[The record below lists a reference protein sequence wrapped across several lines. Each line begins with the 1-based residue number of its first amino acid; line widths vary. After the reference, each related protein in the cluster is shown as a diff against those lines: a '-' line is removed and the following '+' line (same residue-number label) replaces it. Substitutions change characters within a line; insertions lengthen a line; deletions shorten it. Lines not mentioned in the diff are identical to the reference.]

1 MSSNVKVRFA
11 PSPTGY
17 LHIGGARTAL
27 FNWLFARHN
36 KGVFLLRIEDTDQQ
50 RSTEEATQAILD
62 SMKWLGL
69 DWDEGPYFQSQRLSI
84 YKQHA
89 EKLVAQGKAFYDT
102 DEEGRKAIR
111 FKMQDG
117 VTEINDL
124 IHGTITFDAS
134 LIEDFVILKADGFPT
149 YNFACVVDDAEMGIT
164 HIIRGDDHISNT
176 PKQIALYN
184 AFGFK
189 MPEFAHIPM
198 ILGEDGSRLS
208 KRHGATSVT
217 EYRDKGYLPH
227 ALVNFLALLGWSPG
241 NDQEIISTQEM
252 IEKFTLK
259 RVNKTSAQF
268 NNVKLDWM
276 NGQYIKNTPVEHLTA
291 EVKAFFEKS
300 GVDLTKAP
308 AGWLS
313 NLVALYQE
321 RFKTFQDLLNQTTFF
336 FTDTIEY
343 DQAAVDK
350 FLKKEGIG
358 GLLKEV
364 HSAISSIDNF
374 DKTHLEDSLR
384 ALTTKVGIGFSKL
397 AQPMRVAITG
407 KSVSAGIFETMELLG
422 KERTLNRLDYSSKHL
437 CERSEAIKSTA
448 V

>member
-1 MSSNVKVRFA
+1 MGSHVKVRFA

-27 FNWLFARHN
+27 FNWLFARNN
-36 KGVFLLRIEDTDQQ
+36 KGIFLLRIEDTDQQ
-50 RSTEEATQAILD
+50 RSTDEATQAILD

-69 DWDEGPYFQSQRLSI
+69 DWDEGPYFQSRRLSV
-84 YKQHA
+84 YKQSA
-89 EKLVAQGKAFYDT
+89 EKLVEQEHAFYDT
-102 DEEGRKAIR
+102 DAEGRKAIR

-117 VTEINDL
+117 TTEINDL
-124 IHGTITFDAS
+124 IHGAITFDTA

-176 PKQIALYN
+176 PKQIALYK

-189 MPEFAHIPM
+189 IPEFAHIPM

-217 EYRDKGYLPH
+217 EYRDKGYLSH

-241 NDQEIISTQEM
+241 NDQEILSIREM
-252 IEKFTLK
+252 IEKFSLK

-276 NGQYIKNTPVEHLTA
+276 NGQYIKNSPVDSLT
-291 EVKAFFEKS
+291 EDVKCFFEKS
-300 GVDLTKAP
+300 GIDTTGISTK
-308 AGWLS
+308 WLNS
-313 NLVALYQE
+313 LVELYHD
-321 RFKTFQDLLNQTTFF
+321 RFKTFQDLYNQTRFLF
-336 FTDTIEY
+336 SDTIEY
-343 DQAAVDK
+343 DQAAVNK
-350 FLKKEGIG
+350 FLRKEGIDE
-358 GLLKEV
+358 LLEDV
-364 HSAISSIDNF
+364 YSAITHIGCF
-374 DKTHLEDSLR
+374 DKKNLEECLR
-384 ALTTKVGIGFSKL
+384 ALTEKKGMGFSKI
-397 AQPMRVAITG
+397 AQPLRVAVTG

-422 KERTLNRLDYSSKHL
+422 KEKTLKRLRYTLDKLPETQNIIQS
-437 CERSEAIKSTA
+437 
-448 V
+448 

>member
-69 DWDEGPYFQSQRLSI
+69 DWDEGPYFQSQRLPI
-84 YKQHA
+84 YKQYA
-89 EKLVAQGKAFYDT
+89 EKLVAEGKAFYDT
-102 DEEGRKAIR
+102 DAEGRKAIR

-124 IHGTITFDAS
+124 IHGTITFDTS

-149 YNFACVVDDAEMGIT
+149 YNFACVVDDAGMGIT

-176 PKQIALYN
+176 PKQIALYK

-189 MPEFAHIPM
+189 VPEFAHIPM

-241 NDQEIISTQEM
+241 NDVEIISIPEM

-259 RVNKTSAQF
+259 RANKTSAQF
-268 NNVKLDWM
+268 NNIKLDWM
-276 NGQYIKNTPVEHLTA
+276 NGQYIKNTPVEQLTA
-291 EVKAFFEKS
+291 EVKKFFEKS
-300 GVDLTKAP
+300 GVDMTRISAE
-308 AGWLS
+308 WLFDF
-313 NLVALYQE
+313 VKLYHE
-321 RFKTFQDLLNQTTFF
+321 RFKTFQDLLDQTRFF
-336 FTDTIEY
+336 FTETIEY
-343 DQAAVDK
+343 DRAAVDK
-350 FLKKEGIG
+350 FLKKEGVG
-358 GLLKEV
+358 ELLKEV
-364 HSAISSIDNF
+364 YSAISQVENF
-374 DKTHLEDSLR
+374 DKKNLEDSLR
-384 ALTTKVGIGFSKL
+384 ALTEKLGVGFSKL

-422 KERTLNRLDYSSKHL
+422 KEKTLKRLDYAIKNL
-437 CERSEAIKSTA
+437 CETSEAIRF
-448 V
+448 

>member
-1 MSSNVKVRFA
+1 MRPA
-11 PSPTGY
+11 PRATSILGEPG
-17 LHIGGARTAL
+17 RRS

-36 KGVFLLRIEDTDQQ
+36 KGIFLLRIEDTDQQ

-89 EKLVAQGKAFYDT
+89 EKLVALGKAFYDT

-117 VTEINDL
+117 ATEINDL
-124 IHGTITFDAS
+124 VHGTITFDAS

-227 ALVNFLALLGWSPG
+227 ALVNFLSLLGWSPG
-241 NDQEIISTQEM
+241 NDQEIISMQEM

-268 NNVKLDWM
+268 NNTKLDWM
-276 NGQYIKNTPVEHLTA
+276 NGQYIKNTPLEHLTS
-291 EVKAFFEKS
+291 EVKVFFEKA
-300 GVDLTKAP
+300 GTDLAKISAE
-308 AGWLS
+308 WLS
-313 NLVALYQE
+313 NLVTLYHE
-321 RFKTFQDLLNQTTFF
+321 RFKTFQDLLNQTRFF
-336 FTDTIEY
+336 FTDTVEY
-343 DQAAVDK
+343 DPASVDK
-350 FLKKEGIG
+350 FLQKGRDRRVIKRGAFSYFIDREFRQNTSGRILTGINHKGWRRIFQTCTAHEGSHYRQ
-358 GLLKEV
+358 KRQRR
-364 HSAISSIDNF
+364 HF
-374 DKTHLEDSLR
+374 
-384 ALTTKVGIGFSKL
+384 
-397 AQPMRVAITG
+397 
-407 KSVSAGIFETMELLG
+407 
-422 KERTLNRLDYSSKHL
+422 
-437 CERSEAIKSTA
+437 
-448 V
+448 